1 MTLARALRA
10 EALKMKRTLALK
22 MVVLAPVAVVLLTLF
37 MASQAPSGT
46 LRRGGIVVNPWI
58 ALTRVNLQFWGLL
71 MLPLYVALQ
80 TALIAGLDHA
90 DSQWKALF
98 ARPVPRWT
106 IYVAKLALTAAMT
119 AASAAI
125 LVAGLLAEGA
135 FLRWYDVS
143 LGFAAAVPVATI
155 VSQAAQVTAL
165 AFLFLT
171 IQHWVSLRWK
181 SFSVAIGFGIVA
193 MVTSFAMLLASG
205 QYGAWP
211 QYFPWSLPM
220 LVMARQPP
228 NIAAVLWIGG
238 LAGIATSVAGCIDFC
253 RREVS

>member
-1 MTLARALRA
+1 MTLTRALRA
-10 EALKMKRTLALK
+10 EALKMKRTIALK

-46 LRRGGIVVNPWI
+46 LRRGGIVVNPWL
-58 ALTRVNLQFWGLL
+58 ALSRVNLQFWGLL

-106 IYVAKLALTAAMT
+106 IYVAKLIVVTLMAAS
-119 AASAAI
+119 SAAI
-125 LVAGLLAEGA
+125 LVAGVLAEGA
-135 FLRWYDVS
+135 FLRWLDVS
-143 LGFAAAVPVATI
+143 LGFGATVPVAAI
-155 VSQAAQVTAL
+155 VSQAAQVAAL

-171 IQHWVSLRWK
+171 IQHWVSLRWR

-193 MVTSFAMLLASG
+193 MVTSFAMLLAAG

-220 LVMARQPP
+220 LVMARQPQ
-228 NIAAVLWIGG
+228 NIPTVLWICG
-238 LAGIATSVAGCIDFC
+238 LAGILTSVAGCIDFC

>member
-220 LVMARQPP
+220 LVMARQPQ

-238 LAGIATSVAGCIDFC
+238 VAGTATSVAGCIDFC